1 MAWRIGDAGAK
12 EVLTAA
18 PHGAKPKAPLRLDV
32 MGVGDLLTNLAPCCK
47 PVNGDQIVG
56 YVTRGRG
63 ITVHRADC
71 PNILNRNDPERIVDV
86 SWGTKTGE
94 TFPVG
99 IRVKAW
105 DRVGLLKDVSTVL
118 ADERVNILYVQ
129 TTTGDDRTVNLYV
142 TIEVENVG
150 QLSRILNKI
159 EAVPAVDEVRRDTTG
174 SAARLAAGD

>member
-1 MAWRIGDAGAK
+1 MCRSQ
-12 EVLTAA
+12 VL
-18 PHGAKPKAPLRLDV
+18 LRLDV
-32 MGVGDLLTNLAPCCK
+32 MGVGDLLTNLGACCK
-47 PVNGDQIVG
+47 PVNGDAIIG

-71 PNILNRNDPERIVDV
+71 VNVLNRNDPERLVDV
-86 SWGTKTGE
+86 TWGTKNGE

-105 DRVGLLKDVSTVL
+105 DRVGLLKDVSTLL
-118 ADERVNILYVQ
+118 ADEKVNILYVQ
-129 TTTGDDRTVNLYV
+129 TTTNDDRTVNLYV

-159 EAVPAVDEVRRDTTG
+159 EECAGGRRSATRYLQLGGPARRRLTAERAKWPRHP
-174 SAARLAAGD
+174 SASAKR